1 MITVE
6 KLEKGTYFDDAFKI
20 SFRYDPTTVAKVK
33 ELAERRYLPED
44 RAWEIPAHELPAL
57 IEKVGLSNIKS
68 EEAVVQALNTK
79 EIEDKREAT
88 HERLKGIKP
97 VRYFDFKT
105 APLPHQIEAFNY
117 GMEKNSLLIGDE
129 QGLGKTKES
138 IDICVARK
146 KELIK
151 TLIVC
156 GVNSVKYNWEKEI
169 QIHSNEGCVMVDGK
183 TMDVRVQQLN
193 DWYRGSSYFGVINI
207 ESLRN
212 EKIQDALYLGIKDGY
227 IGAIIVDEIHKAK
240 NGGSQQGKA
249 LRFLKAPV
257 KIGLSGTPMNKAEDL
272 WNILTWLGV
281 ERRSFYSFRNAYCTM
296 GGFGGYKVIGYKN
309 LDSLN
314 AELNTV
320 MLRRKKEEVL
330 DLPPKL
336 YSTEYVELTTAQKKQ
351 YRDIKNGIVADMENI
366 LASVNPLNCTL
377 RLRQLTSGNPN
388 LTDDSPKLDRIK
400 EMLEEEII
408 PNGHKAII
416 FSQWS
421 TIAKDLGIELSEYD
435 PIVITGEVPPEQRQ
449 RLVDNFQTNPHCK
462 VAIGT
467 IGAMG
472 TGLTLNKASYV
483 FFMDKAWNSGDN
495 AQAEDRAHR
504 IGTVGAVNVISMV
517 AKGTIDEAVEDYL
530 LENKDLI
537 DRVVDG
543 KGSKQDIKTILTLIA
558 KELNDAGYRNTVGKP
573 WKPMDIPKFVY
584 DCKNVGTMIIN
595 KERHDFE
602 SKQTIKLPKEE
613 WVYVENAL
621 PPIVTQEEWDLIC
634 KIHEERVIATGSDR
648 RGKKTSGYSF
658 SGKLVC
664 GICGAPYWR
673 KQRVSKD
680 EYWVCSTKQTKG
692 RRTRKRDSTMGKA
705 GEINP
710 LGCDNENISYN
721 SLMEIMGVVS
731 ERLQANTDTI
741 KQDMI
746 NWLTKLRKQLLE
758 ANGGHTEADL
768 QRELSRKS
776 KLLDAYLDGILNK
789 QEYQKKAEELDE
801 RIIQLKTET
810 EKNKANSGDI
820 AEIDKVLANIDEEVA
835 RYVDGNEKLKV
846 EYLLEHLEQ
855 VQIFPDKVIV
865 IVPILSEGIV
875 VEKTQYVS
883 REKCSKIHTENMI
896 HYLED
901 YMYCTRKLGL
911 YVQLVA

>member
-68 EEAVVQALNTK
+68 EETVVQALNTK

-88 HERLKGIKP
+88 QKRLKGIKP
-97 VRYFDFKT
+97 VRDFDFKT

-183 TMDVRVQQLN
+183 TMDIRVQQLN

-309 LDSLN
+309 LNSLN

-421 TIAKDLGIELSEYD
+421 TIAKELGIKLREYD

-449 RLVDNFQTNPHCK
+449 KLVDNFQTNSHCK

-504 IGTVGAVNVISMV
+504 IGTVEAANASYVVIL
-517 AKGTIDEAVEDYL
+517 D
-530 LENKDLI
+530 
-537 DRVVDG
+537 
-543 KGSKQDIKTILTLIA
+543 KGSIVAEGTPYELKNRYVQDTISVYDVSETQIKSLHYDY
-558 KELNDAGYRNTVGKP
+558 KKVRNGYRIKVDNT
-573 WKPMDIPKFVY
+573 
-584 DCKNVGTMIIN
+584 
-595 KERHDFE
+595 
-602 SKQTIKLPKEE
+602 
-613 WVYVENAL
+613 
-621 PPIVTQEEWDLIC
+621 
-634 KIHEERVIATGSDR
+634 
-648 RGKKTSGYSF
+648 
-658 SGKLVC
+658 
-664 GICGAPYWR
+664 
-673 KQRVSKD
+673 
-680 EYWVCSTKQTKG
+680 
-692 RRTRKRDSTMGKA
+692 
-705 GEINP
+705 
-710 LGCDNENISYN
+710 
-721 SLMEIMGVVS
+721 S
-731 ERLQANTDTI
+731 EA
-741 KQDMI
+741 
-746 NWLTKLRKQLLE
+746 TKLIVEHQELFHDYEVVKGGMDDVFLAVTGKTLG
-758 ANGGHTEADL
+758 GGHE
-768 QRELSRKS
+768 
-776 KLLDAYLDGILNK
+776 
-789 QEYQKKAEELDE
+789 
-801 RIIQLKTET
+801 
-810 EKNKANSGDI
+810 
-820 AEIDKVLANIDEEVA
+820 
-835 RYVDGNEKLKV
+835 
-846 EYLLEHLEQ
+846 
-855 VQIFPDKVIV
+855 
-865 IVPILSEGIV
+865 
-875 VEKTQYVS
+875 
-883 REKCSKIHTENMI
+883 
-896 HYLED
+896 
-901 YMYCTRKLGL
+901 
-911 YVQLVA
+911 

>member
-88 HERLKGIKP
+88 QERLKGIKP
-97 VRYFDFKT
+97 IRDFDFKT

-169 QIHSNEGCVMVDGK
+169 QIHSNESCVMVDGK

-193 DWYRGSSYFGVINI
+193 DWYRGSAYFGVINI

-281 ERRSFYSFRNAYCTM
+281 ERRSFYSFKNAYCTM

-309 LDSLN
+309 LNDLN

-543 KGSKQDIKTILTLIA
+543 KGSKQDIKTILKEIQTEALENHLNRLEKNIHKFSA
-558 KELNDAGYRNTVGKP
+558 VPDLSDENFAGNLSGVAIRFKLFGLETKCIIKERKMEKAIKELVRVLSVPIHVNT
-573 WKPMDIPKFVY
+573 
-584 DCKNVGTMIIN
+584 
-595 KERHDFE
+595 
-602 SKQTIKLPKEE
+602 
-613 WVYVENAL
+613 
-621 PPIVTQEEWDLIC
+621 
-634 KIHEERVIATGSDR
+634 
-648 RGKKTSGYSF
+648 
-658 SGKLVC
+658 
-664 GICGAPYWR
+664 
-673 KQRVSKD
+673 
-680 EYWVCSTKQTKG
+680 G
-692 RRTRKRDSTMGKA
+692 REVD
-705 GEINP
+705 
-710 LGCDNENISYN
+710 
-721 SLMEIMGVVS
+721 V
-731 ERLQANTDTI
+731 
-741 KQDMI
+741 
-746 NWLTKLRKQLLE
+746 
-758 ANGGHTEADL
+758 
-768 QRELSRKS
+768 
-776 KLLDAYLDGILNK
+776 LN
-789 QEYQKKAEELDE
+789 
-801 RIIQLKTET
+801 
-810 EKNKANSGDI
+810 
-820 AEIDKVLANIDEEVA
+820 
-835 RYVDGNEKLKV
+835 LKV
-846 EYLLEHLEQ
+846 EFSRNVPNNLTEIVDTVTKLDGKVDKETLLSLLPFIDNPKEVLEKLEADKERDRQ
-855 VQIFPDKVIV
+855 STDPYSTQNITEDSNNLFPNLNAQNSPQEALNAQGATI
-865 IVPILSEGIV
+865 PQPE
-875 VEKTQYVS
+875 Q
-883 REKCSKIHTENMI
+883 
-896 HYLED
+896 
-901 YMYCTRKLGL
+901 
-911 YVQLVA
+911 

>member
-57 IEKVGLSNIKS
+57 IEKVGL
-68 EEAVVQALNTK
+68 
-79 EIEDKREAT
+79 
-88 HERLKGIKP
+88 
-97 VRYFDFKT
+97 
-105 APLPHQIEAFNY
+105 
-117 GMEKNSLLIGDE
+117 
-129 QGLGKTKES
+129 
-138 IDICVARK
+138 
-146 KELIK
+146 
-151 TLIVC
+151 
-156 GVNSVKYNWEKEI
+156 
-169 QIHSNEGCVMVDGK
+169 
-183 TMDVRVQQLN
+183 
-193 DWYRGSSYFGVINI
+193 
-207 ESLRN
+207 
-212 EKIQDALYLGIKDGY
+212 
-227 IGAIIVDEIHKAK
+227 
-240 NGGSQQGKA
+240 
-249 LRFLKAPV
+249 
-257 KIGLSGTPMNKAEDL
+257 
-272 WNILTWLGV
+272 
-281 ERRSFYSFRNAYCTM
+281 
-296 GGFGGYKVIGYKN
+296 
-309 LDSLN
+309 SLN

-543 KGSKQDIKTILTLIA
+543 KGSKQDIKTIL
-558 KELNDAGYRNTVGKP
+558 N
-573 WKPMDIPKFVY
+573 
-584 DCKNVGTMIIN
+584 
-595 KERHDFE
+595 
-602 SKQTIKLPKEE
+602 
-613 WVYVENAL
+613 
-621 PPIVTQEEWDLIC
+621 
-634 KIHEERVIATGSDR
+634 
-648 RGKKTSGYSF
+648 
-658 SGKLVC
+658 
-664 GICGAPYWR
+664 
-673 KQRVSKD
+673 
-680 EYWVCSTKQTKG
+680 
-692 RRTRKRDSTMGKA
+692 
-705 GEINP
+705 
-710 LGCDNENISYN
+710 
-721 SLMEIMGVVS
+721 
-731 ERLQANTDTI
+731 
-741 KQDMI
+741 
-746 NWLTKLRKQLLE
+746 
-758 ANGGHTEADL
+758 
-768 QRELSRKS
+768 
-776 KLLDAYLDGILNK
+776 KLLSI
-789 QEYQKKAEELDE
+789 
-801 RIIQLKTET
+801 
-810 EKNKANSGDI
+810 
-820 AEIDKVLANIDEEVA
+820 
-835 RYVDGNEKLKV
+835 
-846 EYLLEHLEQ
+846 
-855 VQIFPDKVIV
+855 
-865 IVPILSEGIV
+865 
-875 VEKTQYVS
+875 
-883 REKCSKIHTENMI
+883 
-896 HYLED
+896 
-901 YMYCTRKLGL
+901 
-911 YVQLVA
+911 

>member
-1 MITVE
+1 MIIVE

-33 ELAERRYLPED
+33 ELAERRYLPEN

-88 HERLKGIKP
+88 QERLKGIKP
-97 VRYFDFKT
+97 VRDFDFKT

-366 LASVNPLNCTL
+366 LASVNPLNCKATKEEAPKP
-377 RLRQLTSGNPN
+377 SGNGGGSYN
-388 LTDDSPKLDRIK
+388 IGDIVNFTGCLHYTSSTAS
-400 EMLEEEII
+400 
-408 PNGHKAII
+408 GVAYGCKAG
-416 FSQWS
+416 Q
-421 TIAKDLGIELSEYD
+421 AK
-435 PIVITGEVPPEQRQ
+435 VT
-449 RLVDNFQTNPHCK
+449 
-462 VAIGT
+462 
-467 IGAMG
+467 
-472 TGLTLNKASYV
+472 NKA
-483 FFMDKAWNSGDN
+483 
-495 AQAEDRAHR
+495 E
-504 IGTVGAVNVISMV
+504 GAVHPYHLQAIS
-517 AKGTIDEAVEDYL
+517 
-530 LENKDLI
+530 
-537 DRVVDG
+537 G
-543 KGSKQDIKTILTLIA
+543 KGSTVYGWVNAGDISGKTGGGSAKTYTVVKGDTLSKIA
-558 KELNDAGYRNTVGKP
+558 KKYGTTVDTLVKLNG
-573 WKPMDIPKFVY
+573 I
-584 DCKNVGTMIIN
+584 KNKNLIN
-595 KERHDFE
+595 IG
-602 SKQTIKLPKEE
+602 QVIKLP
-613 WVYVENAL
+613 
-621 PPIVTQEEWDLIC
+621 
-634 KIHEERVIATGSDR
+634 
-648 RGKKTSGYSF
+648 
-658 SGKLVC
+658 
-664 GICGAPYWR
+664 
-673 KQRVSKD
+673 
-680 EYWVCSTKQTKG
+680 
-692 RRTRKRDSTMGKA
+692 
-705 GEINP
+705 
-710 LGCDNENISYN
+710 
-721 SLMEIMGVVS
+721 
-731 ERLQANTDTI
+731 
-741 KQDMI
+741 
-746 NWLTKLRKQLLE
+746 
-758 ANGGHTEADL
+758 
-768 QRELSRKS
+768 
-776 KLLDAYLDGILNK
+776 
-789 QEYQKKAEELDE
+789 
-801 RIIQLKTET
+801 
-810 EKNKANSGDI
+810 
-820 AEIDKVLANIDEEVA
+820 
-835 RYVDGNEKLKV
+835 
-846 EYLLEHLEQ
+846 
-855 VQIFPDKVIV
+855 
-865 IVPILSEGIV
+865 
-875 VEKTQYVS
+875 
-883 REKCSKIHTENMI
+883 
-896 HYLED
+896 
-901 YMYCTRKLGL
+901 
-911 YVQLVA
+911 

>member
-68 EEAVVQALNTK
+68 EETVVQALNTK

-88 HERLKGIKP
+88 QERLKGIKP
-97 VRYFDFKT
+97 VRDFDFKT

-169 QIHSNEGCVMVDGK
+169 QIHSNESCVMVDGK

-193 DWYRGSSYFGVINI
+193 DWYRGSAYFGVINI

-281 ERRSFYSFRNAYCTM
+281 ERRSFYSFKNAYCTM

-309 LDSLN
+309 LNDLN

-483 FFMDKAWNSGDN
+483 FFMDKAWNPEYGTMSWKDLTEVQAVLNSKIPTEEDPSQYVGQVGDRLDLVVTFKKRSTYDIPSYAGWGTDTVGIN
-495 AQAEDRAHR
+495 VFRDDAGNCFIWKSTSAFFNIAEGSKVRLR
-504 IGTVGAVNVISMV
+504 GTVKEHSDY
-517 AKGTIDEAVEDYL
+517 KGT
-530 LENKDLI
+530 
-537 DRVVDG
+537 
-543 KGSKQDIKTILTLIA
+543 
-558 KELNDAGYRNTVGKP
+558 
-573 WKPMDIPKFVY
+573 
-584 DCKNVGTMIIN
+584 
-595 KERHDFE
+595 
-602 SKQTIKLPKEE
+602 KQTI
-613 WVYVENAL
+613 
-621 PPIVTQEEWDLIC
+621 
-634 KIHEERVIATGSDR
+634 
-648 RGKKTSGYSF
+648 
-658 SGKLVC
+658 
-664 GICGAPYWR
+664 
-673 KQRVSKD
+673 
-680 EYWVCSTKQTKG
+680 
-692 RRTRKRDSTMGKA
+692 
-705 GEINP
+705 
-710 LGCDNENISYN
+710 
-721 SLMEIMGVVS
+721 
-731 ERLQANTDTI
+731 
-741 KQDMI
+741 
-746 NWLTKLRKQLLE
+746 
-758 ANGGHTEADL
+758 L
-768 QRELSRKS
+768 QRCKVDAV
-776 KLLDAYLDGILNK
+776 KL
-789 QEYQKKAEELDE
+789 
-801 RIIQLKTET
+801 
-810 EKNKANSGDI
+810 
-820 AEIDKVLANIDEEVA
+820 
-835 RYVDGNEKLKV
+835 
-846 EYLLEHLEQ
+846 
-855 VQIFPDKVIV
+855 
-865 IVPILSEGIV
+865 
-875 VEKTQYVS
+875 
-883 REKCSKIHTENMI
+883 
-896 HYLED
+896 
-901 YMYCTRKLGL
+901 
-911 YVQLVA
+911 